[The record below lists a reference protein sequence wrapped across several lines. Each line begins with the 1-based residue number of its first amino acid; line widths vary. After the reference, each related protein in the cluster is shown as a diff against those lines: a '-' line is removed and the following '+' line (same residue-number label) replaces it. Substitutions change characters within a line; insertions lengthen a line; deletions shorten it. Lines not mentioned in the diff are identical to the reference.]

1 MSSPPVII
9 SVSKKTGPQVQ
20 IKELLSA
27 TMDISGTEDIVF
39 LARLIASETDK
50 IAAHLSQN
58 ERAFPSFGV
67 DGPPISLI
75 SPEATDVETAR
86 LAVIDATQRLR
97 TLIMGP
103 RDYLMN
109 VKVCCPSCSS
119 HLAQDYDFTRHN
131 SVTTFWN

>member
-1 MSSPPVII
+1 
-9 SVSKKTGPQVQ
+9 VQ
-20 IKELLSA
+20 IEKLLA
-27 TMDISGTEDIVF
+27 INMDIAGTEDIVF

-67 DGPPISLI
+67 DGPPTSLI
-75 SPEATDVETAR
+75 SPEATEIETAR

-103 RDYLMN
+103 RDYLLN
-109 VKVCCPSCSS
+109 IKVC
-119 HLAQDYDFTRHN
+119 
-131 SVTTFWN
+131 